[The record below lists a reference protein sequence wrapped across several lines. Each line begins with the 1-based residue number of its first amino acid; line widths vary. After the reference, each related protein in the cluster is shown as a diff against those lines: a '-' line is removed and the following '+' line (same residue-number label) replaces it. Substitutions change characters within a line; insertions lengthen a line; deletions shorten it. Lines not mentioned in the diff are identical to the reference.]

1 MKYYSIRKILPGMFT
16 LGNLFCGFLAVINTF
31 EGAFVTAAWWII
43 IAAIFDALDG
53 KVARL
58 TGGSSEFGIEFDSIA
73 DVVSFGVAPAALIH
87 SYIFSGTGELGYIIA
102 FCFLAAGAVRL
113 ARFNTSATTGK
124 KNYFTGMPIPAAAG
138 VLASFVLFSNNV
150 WGGIGNIDIAMVL
163 VFMTS
168 LAMVSNFKYAV
179 MPRIGF
185 ATKKD
190 IFRSVWFISHII
202 VVICYPDEVFF
213 PTGIL
218 YLLSGP
224 AVYISAPAVN
234 HVFHKADS
242 R

>member
-1 MKYYSIRKILPGMFT
+1 
-16 LGNLFCGFLAVINTF
+16 
-31 EGAFVTAAWWII
+31 
-43 IAAIFDALDG
+43 
-53 KVARL
+53 
-58 TGGSSEFGIEFDSIA
+58 
-73 DVVSFGVAPAALIH
+73 
-87 SYIFSGTGELGYIIA
+87 
-102 FCFLAAGAVRL
+102 
-113 ARFNTSATTGK
+113 
-124 KNYFTGMPIPAAAG
+124 MPIPAAAG
-138 VLASFVLFSNNV
+138 VLASFVLFSTNV
-150 WGGIGNIDIAMVL
+150 WGGIGNIDIAIVL

-179 MPRIGF
+179 MPRICF

-234 HVFHKADS
+234 YVFHKADS

>member
-31 EGAFVTAAWWII
+31 EGAYVTAAWWII

-58 TGGSSEFGIEFDSIA
+58 TGGSSEFGI
-73 DVVSFGVAPAALIH
+73 
-87 SYIFSGTGELGYIIA
+87 
-102 FCFLAAGAVRL
+102 
-113 ARFNTSATTGK
+113 
-124 KNYFTGMPIPAAAG
+124 
-138 VLASFVLFSNNV
+138 
-150 WGGIGNIDIAMVL
+150 
-163 VFMTS
+163 
-168 LAMVSNFKYAV
+168 
-179 MPRIGF
+179 GF

-190 IFRSVWFISHII
+190 ILRSVWFISHII